1 MLVIQM
7 FCICYANEYFGLE
20 SCQYSHSV
28 VLSSFLPLVSFGSFP
43 LWSVSSSGNVLF
55 KFRVHDLLAL
65 KKRSSLLNPS
75 FSQGGFI
82 DFSAFP
88 PDLIIV
94 AIGVFLV
101 AAVCVHKTLKEG
113 FLK

>member
-1 MLVIQM
+1 M
-7 FCICYANEYFGLE
+7 
-20 SCQYSHSV
+20 
-28 VLSSFLPLVSFGSFP
+28 
-43 LWSVSSSGNVLF
+43 
-55 KFRVHDLLAL
+55 LAL